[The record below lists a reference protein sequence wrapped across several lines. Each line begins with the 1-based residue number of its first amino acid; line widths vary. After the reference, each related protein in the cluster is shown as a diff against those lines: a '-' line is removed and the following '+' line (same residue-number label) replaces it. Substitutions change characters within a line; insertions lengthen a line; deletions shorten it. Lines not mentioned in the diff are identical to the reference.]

1 MFTEEY
7 QKDVLRNYHR
17 VLDQKRKQYVV
28 GELIWNFADFMT
40 SQGTTAAHHNNLKH
54 FLPVKA
60 MCILHAALNI

>member
-7 QKDVLRNYHR
+7 QKDVLRNYHS

-40 SQGTTAAHHNNLKH
+40 SQGTTAAHHDNLKCC
-54 FLPVKA
+54 LTVQTV
-60 MCILHAALNI
+60 CI